1 MNWIGRLFGKKEES
15 PSQITFDELPEW
27 LAAKSRKISDGIGEQ
42 ASSLYSDI
50 DEALREIKE
59 STALLEEAEP
69 EGRFHLKMVKLA
81 TSNRDNMARQV
92 RMLLENITT
101 PKASDVGS
109 IMVFHENAV
118 QTLTV
123 CLENMMKSYQYTKLV
138 FLEDSKKV
146 IADVNALGR
155 LLNRLIEPINNQKKV
170 LVALENAKG
179 LIQNI
184 KNITSDIKSK
194 EKVIKENEDKIAL
207 LKKEIEEKQKALAL
221 LRDSEPWKQYTNY
234 KDDLI
239 LLENNAVKIE
249 SEIRGI
255 VSPLNKALSR
265 LKQLSDS
272 GRYTL
277 KPESRESLNLC
288 LSDPITVNPQFFVEF
303 QNIVESGILNLAPE
317 KTDRILEQTR
327 FVASSLDS
335 SKKESQALAL
345 DIERK
350 KDEISRPSVAHEDA
364 DLTKTIADLQEKLT
378 AQEKELESS
387 KEHLASLKHD
397 IELKRYELQQ
407 TVSVIDSRIRIINA
421 NDIINAKVYLL
432 LII

>member
-15 PSQITFDELPEW
+15 PSQITFDELPGW
-27 LAAKSRKISDGIGEQ
+27 LEFRSEKISEGISEQ

-50 DEALREIKE
+50 EEALREIKE

-92 RMLLENITT
+92 RMLLENIIIPQAT
-101 PKASDVGS
+101 DVATIVG
-109 IMVFHENAV
+109 FHENAI

-170 LVALENAKG
+170 LDALENAKG

-184 KNITSDIKSK
+184 KNATSDIESK
-194 EKVIKENEDKIAL
+194 EKVIKENKDKIVL

-221 LRDSEPWKQYTNY
+221 LRDSESWKQFTNCM
-234 KDDLI
+234 DDLI
-239 LLENNAVKIE
+239 LLENNAGKKE

-255 VSPLNKALSR
+255 ISPLNKALGR

-288 LSDPITVNPQFFVEF
+288 LSNPTNVSPDFFVEF

-327 FVASSLDS
+327 LAVSSLGS
-335 SKKESQALAL
+335 SKKEYQALAL

-350 KDEISRPSVAHEDA
+350 KDEISRLDVADEEA
-364 DLTKTIADLQEKLT
+364 DLTKTIAYLQEKLI
-378 AQEKELESS
+378 ALEKELEIS
-387 KEHLASLKHD
+387 KNRLASLKHD
-397 IELKRYELQQ
+397 IELKRHDLQQ
-407 TVSVIDSRIRIINA
+407 TVSVIDNRIRIS
-421 NDIINAKVYLL
+421 
-432 LII
+432 

>member
-1 MNWIGRLFGKKEES
+1 LNWIGRLFGKKEES

-27 LAAKSRKISDGIGEQ
+27 LAARSRKISDGIGGQ

-59 STALLEEAEP
+59 STELLEEAEP
-69 EGRFHLKMVKLA
+69 EGRFHLKMVKVA

-109 IMVFHENAV
+109 IMAFHENAV

-184 KNITSDIKSK
+184 KNTTSDIKSK

-303 QNIVESGILNLAPE
+303 QNIVESGILNLTPE
-317 KTDRILEQTR
+317 KTDKILEQTR
-327 FVASSLDS
+327 LVASSLDS
-335 SKKESQALAL
+335 SKKEYQALAL

-364 DLTKTIADLQEKLT
+364 DLTKTIADSKEKLT
-378 AQEKELESS
+378 ALEKELESS

-407 TVSVIDSRIRIINA
+407 TVSVIDSRIRI
-421 NDIINAKVYLL
+421 L
-432 LII
+432 

>member
-109 IMVFHENAV
+109 IMAFHENAV

-146 IADVNALGR
+146 IADVNTLGR

-170 LVALENAKG
+170 LDALENAKG

-184 KNITSDIKSK
+184 KNTTSDIKSK

-335 SKKESQALAL
+335 SKKEYQALAL

-364 DLTKTIADLQEKLT
+364 DLTKTIADSKEKLT
-378 AQEKELESS
+378 ALEKELESS

-407 TVSVIDSRIRIINA
+407 TVSVIDSRIRI
-421 NDIINAKVYLL
+421 L
-432 LII
+432 

>member
-27 LAAKSRKISDGIGEQ
+27 LEARSQKISEGIGRQ

-50 DEALREIKE
+50 EEALREIKE

-101 PKASDVGS
+101 PRATDVVTIVG
-109 IMVFHENAV
+109 FHENAI

-123 CLENMMKSYQYTKLV
+123 CLENMTKSCQYTKLV

-155 LLNRLIEPINNQKKV
+155 LLNRLIEPINNHKKV

-184 KNITSDIKSK
+184 KNITSDIESK

-207 LKKEIEEKQKALAL
+207 LKKESEERQKALAL
-221 LRDSEPWKQYTNY
+221 LRDSEPWKQYTEY
-234 KDDLI
+234 KDELI
-239 LLENNAVKIE
+239 LLENNARKKE
-249 SEIRGI
+249 SEIKGI

-272 GRYTL
+272 GRHVL
-277 KPESRESLNLC
+277 KPESKESLNLC
-288 LSDPITVNPQFFVEF
+288 LTDTTKVNPGFFVEF
-303 QNIVESGILNLAPE
+303 NDIVKSGVLNLTSE
-317 KTDRILEQTR
+317 KTDKILEQTR
-327 FVASSLDS
+327 LVASSLDS
-335 SKKESQALAL
+335 SKKEYHALVM

-350 KDEISRPSVAHEDA
+350 KNEISAMDIAHEEA
-364 DLTKTIADLQEKLT
+364 KLTKIIADLQEKRT
-378 AQEKELESS
+378 ALEKELESS
-387 KEHLASLKHD
+387 KERLVYLKHD
-397 IELKRYELQQ
+397 IELKRQELQQ
-407 TVSVIDSRIRIINA
+407 CVTVIDSRIRI
-421 NDIINAKVYLL
+421 L
-432 LII
+432 

>member
-27 LAAKSRKISDGIGEQ
+27 LAARSRKISEGIGEQ

-109 IMVFHENAV
+109 IMGFHENAV

-170 LVALENAKG
+170 LDALENAKG

-184 KNITSDIKSK
+184 KNTTSDIKSK

-207 LKKEIEEKQKALAL
+207 LKKEIEENQKALAL

-335 SKKESQALAL
+335 SKKEYQALAL

-378 AQEKELESS
+378 ALEKELESS

-407 TVSVIDSRIRIINA
+407 TVSVIDSRIRI
-421 NDIINAKVYLL
+421 L
-432 LII
+432 

>member
-109 IMVFHENAV
+109 IMAFHENAV

-170 LVALENAKG
+170 LDALENAKG

-184 KNITSDIKSK
+184 KNTTSDIKSK

-335 SKKESQALAL
+335 SKKEYQALAL

-364 DLTKTIADLQEKLT
+364 DLTKTIADSKEKLT
-378 AQEKELESS
+378 ALEKELESS

-407 TVSVIDSRIRIINA
+407 TVSVIDSRIRI
-421 NDIINAKVYLL
+421 L
-432 LII
+432 

>member
-1 MNWIGRLFGKKEES
+1 LNWIGRLFGKKEES

-109 IMVFHENAV
+109 IMAFHENAV

-170 LVALENAKG
+170 LDALENAKG

-184 KNITSDIKSK
+184 KNTTSDIKSK

-335 SKKESQALAL
+335 SKKEYQALAL

-364 DLTKTIADLQEKLT
+364 DLTKTIADSKEKLT
-378 AQEKELESS
+378 ALEKELESS

-407 TVSVIDSRIRIINA
+407 TVSVIDSRIRI
-421 NDIINAKVYLL
+421 L
-432 LII
+432 

>member
-27 LAAKSRKISDGIGEQ
+27 LAARSRKISDGIGEQ

-50 DEALREIKE
+50 EEALREIKE

-101 PKASDVGS
+101 PQATDIAT
-109 IMVFHENAV
+109 IMVFHENAM

-170 LVALENAKG
+170 LDALENARG

-184 KNITSDIKSK
+184 KNITSDIESK
-194 EKVIKENEDKIAL
+194 EKVIKENEDKIVL
-207 LKKEIEEKQKALAL
+207 LKKEIEENQKALAL
-221 LRDSEPWKQYTNY
+221 LRDSEPWKQYINY

-249 SEIRGI
+249 SELKGI

-288 LSDPITVNPQFFVEF
+288 LSDPINVSPDFFVEF

-327 FVASSLDS
+327 LVASSLDS
-335 SKKESQALAL
+335 SKKEYQALAL

-350 KDEISRPSVAHEDA
+350 KDEIARPSVAHEDA

-378 AQEKELESS
+378 ALEKELESS

-397 IELKRYELQQ
+397 IELKRHELQQ
-407 TVSVIDSRIRIINA
+407 TVSVIDSRIRI
-421 NDIINAKVYLL
+421 L
-432 LII
+432 

>member
-1 MNWIGRLFGKKEES
+1 
-15 PSQITFDELPEW
+15 
-27 LAAKSRKISDGIGEQ
+27 
-42 ASSLYSDI
+42 
-50 DEALREIKE
+50 
-59 STALLEEAEP
+59 
-69 EGRFHLKMVKLA
+69 MVKLA

-109 IMVFHENAV
+109 IMAFHENAV

-170 LVALENAKG
+170 LDALENAKG

-184 KNITSDIKSK
+184 KNTTSDIKSK

-335 SKKESQALAL
+335 SKKEYQALAL

-364 DLTKTIADLQEKLT
+364 DLTKTIADSKEKLT
-378 AQEKELESS
+378 ALEKELELS

-407 TVSVIDSRIRIINA
+407 TVSVIDSRIRI
-421 NDIINAKVYLL
+421 L
-432 LII
+432 